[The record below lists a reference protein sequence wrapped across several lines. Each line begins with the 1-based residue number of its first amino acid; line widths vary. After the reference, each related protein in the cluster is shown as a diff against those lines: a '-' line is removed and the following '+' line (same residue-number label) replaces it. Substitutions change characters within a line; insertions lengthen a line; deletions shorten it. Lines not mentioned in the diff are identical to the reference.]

1 MSVNCLFNDL
11 RPDLTGLHVSVP
23 KALLGKT
30 LDESTPNLKTLVEL
44 LQAAQI
50 PWIAAFDDL
59 KDDEFYLAVV
69 NAP

>member
-23 KALLGKT
+23 KAL
-30 LDESTPNLKTLVEL
+30 
-44 LQAAQI
+44 

-59 KDDEFYLAVV
+59 KDDEFYLAVG